1 MDPNDTPLTLP
12 AATTAAAAELSI
24 VDTSQAGAQREGNAA
39 RPDSERQLL
48 AERSRIE
55 ENIRRLTSETEGL
68 KQRIA
73 AADGKAI
80 ELSAQEQRL
89 RQQETVE
96 VKRARHTI
104 SLYANISSIRWDYS
118 NSNVKGWVT
127 SASGGAGAGGAGMRV
142 RDGSQSPHRLPSDQ
156 LFWCA
161 IRNARD
167 DFEPLDA
174 WPTSPFPWSSSPNP
188 AALCLLVCVR
198 PRSGI

>member
-1 MDPNDTPLTLP
+1 MTRPLPFLLP
-12 AATTAAAAELSI
+12 TTAAAAELSASL
-24 VDTSQAGAQREGNAA
+24 TRAKQEHNEREKTLLD
-39 RPDSERQLL
+39 PTHERQLL

-127 SASGGAGAGGAGMRV
+127 SASGGAGAGGAGMRAFEMEANRHTDFQVTNFLV
-142 RDGSQSPHRLPSDQ
+142 RNTQCTRR
-156 LFWCA
+156 F
-161 IRNARD
+161 R
-167 DFEPLDA
+167 
-174 WPTSPFPWSSSPNP
+174 
-188 AALCLLVCVR
+188 AA
-198 PRSGI
+198 